1 MVFWRSE
8 GGKVQR
14 FISRKREAFK
24 EVGAVRAAYIFQVH
38 GMTINYMLAV
48 FFENQTGQG
57 GRKTMC
63 DAALF

>member
-1 MVFWRSE
+1 
-8 GGKVQR
+8 
-14 FISRKREAFK
+14 
-24 EVGAVRAAYIFQVH
+24 VRAAYIFQVH

>member
-1 MVFWRSE
+1 
-8 GGKVQR
+8 
-14 FISRKREAFK
+14 
-24 EVGAVRAAYIFQVH
+24 VH

-63 DAALF
+63 DAALFWKKQTKQISKTKAAVLGSVAIGIFW